1 MTSMPKQKT
10 KKAARKR
17 FRMTAS
23 GKIKRRP
30 VRQSHFN
37 AKANGEE
44 TRRKHGDAL
53 VSDSDVNRVRDLIP
67 YV

>member
-1 MTSMPKQKT
+1 MPKQKT

-17 FRMTAS
+17 FRITAT
-23 GKIKRRP
+23 GKLKRRP

-53 VSDSDVNRVRDLIP
+53 VDASDDARVRELVP
-67 YV
+67 YI